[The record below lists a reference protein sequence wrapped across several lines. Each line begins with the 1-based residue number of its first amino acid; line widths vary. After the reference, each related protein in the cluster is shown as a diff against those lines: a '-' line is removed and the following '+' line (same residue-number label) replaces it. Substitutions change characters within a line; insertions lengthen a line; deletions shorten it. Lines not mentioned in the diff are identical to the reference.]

1 MPPKRRLS
9 TSESTGGDENDGS
22 GTKRKKLDE
31 PGQMQAVLEFIKK
44 FQKRSGTSVKTTA
57 LWTFIST
64 FEMLLKKHRQV
75 PLNYY
80 FKDYCTKIVVTQ
92 EASSKYLNISE
103 AYMNFHHK
111 LL

>member
-44 FQKRSGTSVKTTA
+44 FQKRSGTVKTTA

-64 FEMLLKKHRQV
+64 F
-75 PLNYY
+75 
-80 FKDYCTKIVVTQ
+80 
-92 EASSKYLNISE
+92 
-103 AYMNFHHK
+103 
-111 LL
+111 